1 MGFQEQSRDT
11 KLYNEERQ
19 KDIQIPMKIT
29 DLVDKQILFL
39 HYPVSKFNVIEGKIK
54 EFSPS
59 KNFVKINN
67 DWYLIDNIRIL
78 ELFTDTDRP
87 SLGFK

>member
-1 MGFQEQSRDT
+1 
-11 KLYNEERQ
+11 
-19 KDIQIPMKIT
+19 MKIT
-29 DLVDKQILFL
+29 ELVDKQILFL
-39 HYPVSKFNVIEGKIK
+39 HYPVSRFNVLEGKIK
-54 EFSPS
+54 ELSPS

-78 ELFTDTDRP
+78 ELFSDKDKP

>member
-1 MGFQEQSRDT
+1 
-11 KLYNEERQ
+11 
-19 KDIQIPMKIT
+19 MKVAELI
-29 DLVDKQILFL
+29 DKQILFL
-39 HYPVSKFNVIEGKIK
+39 HYPVSKFNVLEGKIK
-54 EFSPS
+54 ELSPS

-78 ELFTDTDRP
+78 ELFSDKDKP